1 MPYIIEQMQMA
12 DVPEVSAVEKECFA
26 SPWPASAYRRE
37 LRNPQAN
44 RYEVARWVHPSAR
57 RRPPT
62 AWPPAG
68 LPLRNRLG
76 DIFPA
81 LFPPVDPPGSP
92 YPIAGFAGLWL
103 MGEEAH
109 VTTIGV
115 APAHRGR
122 HVGELLFLTMID
134 IALEQRAAW
143 LTLEVRVTN
152 RVAQNLVPE
161 VRADHRRDPQALLQR
176 RRRRCLPYVE
186 RAVAVAR
193 VSRPLEPLRAEFQAR
208 MARQDAEESAGRL
221 SLPASGQQS
230 APEGSGP

>member
-57 RRPPT
+57 RRPPSV
-62 AWPPAG
+62 WPPAG
-68 LPLRNRLG
+68 SPLRHRLG
-76 DIFPA
+76 EIFPA
-81 LFPPVDPPGSP
+81 IFPPIEPPSSP

-115 APAHRGR
+115 ALAHRGR

-134 IALEQRAAW
+134 IALEQRSAW
-143 LTLEVRVTN
+143 LTLEVRVSN
-152 RVAQNLVPE
+152 RVAQNLYQKYGLTIAGTRKHYYSDDGEDAYLMWSEPLQSP
-161 VRADHRRDPQALLQR
+161 AFRDRL
-176 RRRRCLPYVE
+176 
-186 RAVAVAR
+186 
-193 VSRPLEPLRAEFQAR
+193 SRLRAEFQAR
-208 MARQDAEESAGRL
+208 MVRQDAEESAGRL
-221 SLPASGQQS
+221 HLPASGQHS